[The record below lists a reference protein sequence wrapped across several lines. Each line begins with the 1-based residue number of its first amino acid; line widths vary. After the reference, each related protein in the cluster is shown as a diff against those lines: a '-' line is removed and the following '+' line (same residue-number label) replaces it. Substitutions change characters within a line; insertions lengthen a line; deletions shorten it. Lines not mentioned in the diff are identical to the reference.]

1 MSTLSSALTVCDTLR
16 RYGFMALFAGGCVR
30 DRLLGRSPKDYDVAT
45 NATPEEVRALF
56 PRIVPVGLSFGVVK
70 VLQDGEEIDV
80 VTFRRDGAYQDGRH
94 PDSVAYAAPREDA
107 MRRDFT
113 INALFL
119 DPATDQVLDFTGG
132 LEDLRNQVI
141 RCVGNPRERFLE
153 DRLRLLRAIRFAS
166 ALNFRIVPETWDA
179 LKQVTAEEG
188 LQGVSAERIREELD
202 RMLTEGGARR
212 AMEALS
218 ESGLLSLILPEIA
231 DLKGVPQ
238 PEAFHPE
245 GDVWEHTL
253 RMLDLLPP
261 HAPVELAWA
270 ALLHDCGKPR
280 TITYADRI
288 RFHYH
293 EKVGEQM
300 VHGIGRRLRF
310 PNRRIERIAWLVG
323 NHMRLAAFPDMREGK
338 RKRFS
343 REPDFP
349 LLVELGRLDSLASHG
364 DTSVIEWIRQ
374 YLSHEPPAQPLPP
387 PLITGDDLKALG
399 LPPGPAYRELLQ
411 MLHERQIEGVF
422 STREAGLA
430 LARKLIEA
438 RQPPDE

>member
-16 RYGFMALFAGGCVR
+16 RHGFMALFAGGCVR

-202 RMLTEGGARR
+202 
-212 AMEALS
+212 
-218 ESGLLSLILPEIA
+218 
-231 DLKGVPQ
+231 
-238 PEAFHPE
+238 
-245 GDVWEHTL
+245 
-253 RMLDLLPP
+253 
-261 HAPVELAWA
+261 
-270 ALLHDCGKPR
+270 
-280 TITYADRI
+280 
-288 RFHYH
+288 
-293 EKVGEQM
+293 
-300 VHGIGRRLRF
+300 
-310 PNRRIERIAWLVG
+310 
-323 NHMRLAAFPDMREGK
+323 
-338 RKRFS
+338 
-343 REPDFP
+343 
-349 LLVELGRLDSLASHG
+349 
-364 DTSVIEWIRQ
+364 
-374 YLSHEPPAQPLPP
+374 
-387 PLITGDDLKALG
+387 
-399 LPPGPAYRELLQ
+399 
-411 MLHERQIEGVF
+411 
-422 STREAGLA
+422 
-430 LARKLIEA
+430 
-438 RQPPDE
+438 